1 MPVGAAPPNGMMPGP
16 PMAPP
21 SLPQMPALDA
31 LCSHAVRE
39 ILQAARFQAKQ
50 HVYVGFHAACA
61 KMCELMGGVANLG
74 QLGVHD
80 PAAQVPLLGRI
91 QRIEQMVT
99 AFVGSYM
106 SQRSVVTL
114 TDMEKEL
121 VVFLRSYNLQPKT
134 TRHVEGGFRYA
145 VPDPA
150 TNSEEISLDDDDDEV
165 REVRLEFLDMG
176 VGWFTAFPAIIATF
190 GKIENVDEESWACP
204 NVSDALAEF
213 LDLPA
218 NAGRSD
224 DGLGADFEKF
234 LIESLRKEDQKK
246 LSGSDKKLPVR
257 KLPGFWIRHDS
268 MPHER
273 QCTRHVQNAKR
284 AELARL
290 RDEAFGAEA
299 EAARAAAAAKR
310 ATRDPAPPR
319 LKDPTNPHAAS
330 FIDGLREE
338 LDTRW
343 HPSRS
348 KVDSAVRKAMKENPE
363 SLFGA
368 AVEYGM
374 LHLGGGKHRVKVFKS
389 PCPDDGLG
397 DSGAESDGLGSSSSD
412 EEEEETEPLA
422 KRTKVEVKPEW
433 EGRMGVEFRDARAT
447 GHHAPVPD
455 TPSTSTQLP
464 QLPPLNAITTVTP
477 GELAACL
484 PWWSEMDGSCNH
496 AVGRWGEQL
505 VYQYLLQRHSDWT
518 IEWVNEH
525 TESKAFYDVKM
536 TNPADGSVVFVE
548 VKTTRSGD
556 KNAFEV
562 SPWEWDFACRP
573 GVEYHVYRVYSAGER
588 GRTRVTIVRNPA
600 KLVREHAISMALAI

>member
-31 LCSHAVRE
+31 LCSHAVGV
-39 ILQAARFQAKQ
+39 ILQAARFTAKE

-61 KMCELMGGVANLG
+61 KMCELMGGVANLV

-106 SQRSVVTL
+106 ARRSVVTL

-299 EAARAAAAAKR
+299 EAASEQLEYAREEEYLAQRQRAIETFRRRADEAHQENMRLAEQTEAQLDEHRRGLKR
-310 ATRDPAPPR
+310 KRESLSSAPPP
-319 LKDPTNPHAAS
+319 PTELEVA
-330 FIDGLREE
+330 REAVVP
-338 LDTRW
+338 TR
-343 HPSRS
+343 
-348 KVDSAVRKAMKENPE
+348 
-363 SLFGA
+363 G
-368 AVEYGM
+368 
-374 LHLGGGKHRVKVFKS
+374 
-389 PCPDDGLG
+389 
-397 DSGAESDGLGSSSSD
+397 
-412 EEEEETEPLA
+412 
-422 KRTKVEVKPEW
+422 
-433 EGRMGVEFRDARAT
+433 FR
-447 GHHAPVPD
+447 
-455 TPSTSTQLP
+455 
-464 QLPPLNAITTVTP
+464 
-477 GELAACL
+477 AC
-484 PWWSEMDGSCNH
+484 
-496 AVGRWGEQL
+496 V
-505 VYQYLLQRHSDWT
+505 
-518 IEWVNEH
+518 
-525 TESKAFYDVKM
+525 
-536 TNPADGSVVFVE
+536 
-548 VKTTRSGD
+548 
-556 KNAFEV
+556 
-562 SPWEWDFACRP
+562 
-573 GVEYHVYRVYSAGER
+573 
-588 GRTRVTIVRNPA
+588 
-600 KLVREHAISMALAI
+600 

>member
-1 MPVGAAPPNGMMPGP
+1 VPVGAAPPNGMMPGP
-16 PMAPP
+16 PMAP
-21 SLPQMPALDA
+21 LPQMPSLDA

-39 ILQAARFQAKQ
+39 ILQAARFQAKE

-61 KMCELMGGVANLG
+61 KMCELMGGVANLV

-134 TRHVEGGFRYA
+134 EFVIEAPRFVVYA

-150 TNSEEISLDDDDDEV
+150 TNSEEISLDDDDDDDDD
-165 REVRLEFLDMG
+165 RLEFVEMG

-190 GKIENVDEESWACP
+190 GKIGNADEESWECP

-234 LIESLRKEDQKK
+234 LKESLRKEDQKK

-290 RDEAFGAEA
+290 RDEAVGAEA
-299 EAARAAAAAKR
+299 EAARAAAAA
-310 ATRDPAPPR
+310 P
-319 LKDPTNPHAAS
+319 
-330 FIDGLREE
+330 
-338 LDTRW
+338 
-343 HPSRS
+343 
-348 KVDSAVRKAMKENPE
+348 
-363 SLFGA
+363 
-368 AVEYGM
+368 
-374 LHLGGGKHRVKVFKS
+374 
-389 PCPDDGLG
+389 
-397 DSGAESDGLGSSSSD
+397 
-412 EEEEETEPLA
+412 
-422 KRTKVEVKPEW
+422 
-433 EGRMGVEFRDARAT
+433 
-447 GHHAPVPD
+447 
-455 TPSTSTQLP
+455 
-464 QLPPLNAITTVTP
+464 
-477 GELAACL
+477 
-484 PWWSEMDGSCNH
+484 
-496 AVGRWGEQL
+496 
-505 VYQYLLQRHSDWT
+505 
-518 IEWVNEH
+518 
-525 TESKAFYDVKM
+525 
-536 TNPADGSVVFVE
+536 
-548 VKTTRSGD
+548 
-556 KNAFEV
+556 
-562 SPWEWDFACRP
+562 RP
-573 GVEYHVYRVYSAGER
+573 G
-588 GRTRVTIVRNPA
+588 
-600 KLVREHAISMALAI
+600 

>member
-1 MPVGAAPPNGMMPGP
+1 
-16 PMAPP
+16 
-21 SLPQMPALDA
+21 MPALDA
-31 LCSHAVRE
+31 LCSHAVGV
-39 ILQAARFQAKQ
+39 ILQAARFTAKE

-61 KMCELMGGVANLG
+61 KMCELMGVANLG

-134 TRHVEGGFRYA
+134 KWHVEGGFRYA

-165 REVRLEFLDMG
+165 REVSLGFIEMG
-176 VGWFTAFPAIIATF
+176 VGWFTALPAIIATF
-190 GKIENVDEESWACP
+190 GKIGNVDEESWACP

-218 NAGRSD
+218 YAGRSD

-234 LIESLRKEDQKK
+234 LKESLRKEDQKK
-246 LSGSDKKLPVR
+246 LSTSDKKLPVR

-290 RDEAFGAEA
+290 RDETIGAEA
-299 EAARAAAAAKR
+299 EAARAAEAAKR

-348 KVDSAVRKAMKENPE
+348 KVDAAVRKAMKENPE
-363 SLFGA
+363 SLVAA

-374 LHLGGGKHRVKVFKS
+374 LHLGGGKHRAKVFES
-389 PCPDDGLG
+389 PDDAKEE
-397 DSGAESDGLGSSSSD
+397 SGAHDDGLGSSSSD
-412 EEEEETEPLA
+412 EGPPEMIQEPLA
-422 KRTKVEVKPEW
+422 KRTKVEVKP
-433 EGRMGVEFRDARAT
+433 
-447 GHHAPVPD
+447 
-455 TPSTSTQLP
+455 
-464 QLPPLNAITTVTP
+464 
-477 GELAACL
+477 
-484 PWWSEMDGSCNH
+484 
-496 AVGRWGEQL
+496 
-505 VYQYLLQRHSDWT
+505 
-518 IEWVNEH
+518 
-525 TESKAFYDVKM
+525 
-536 TNPADGSVVFVE
+536 
-548 VKTTRSGD
+548 
-556 KNAFEV
+556 
-562 SPWEWDFACRP
+562 
-573 GVEYHVYRVYSAGER
+573 
-588 GRTRVTIVRNPA
+588 
-600 KLVREHAISMALAI
+600 

>member
-39 ILQAARFQAKQ
+39 ILQAARLRAKQ

-61 KMCELMGGVANLG
+61 KMCERLGVANLV

-121 VVFLRSYNLQPKT
+121 VVFLRSYNLQTKT
-134 TRHVEGGFRYA
+134 KWDFEGGFRYA

-165 REVRLEFLDMG
+165 RLEFVDMG

-257 KLPGFWIRHDS
+257 KLGFWIRHDS

-299 EAARAAAAAKR
+299 EAARAAAAKKPTVKKG
-310 ATRDPAPPR
+310 TRNHD
-319 LKDPTNPHAAS
+319 
-330 FIDGLREE
+330 E
-338 LDTRW
+338 
-343 HPSRS
+343 
-348 KVDSAVRKAMKENPE
+348 V
-363 SLFGA
+363 
-368 AVEYGM
+368 
-374 LHLGGGKHRVKVFKS
+374 
-389 PCPDDGLG
+389 
-397 DSGAESDGLGSSSSD
+397 SSSRL
-412 EEEEETEPLA
+412 T
-422 KRTKVEVKPEW
+422 TK
-433 EGRMGVEFRDARAT
+433 
-447 GHHAPVPD
+447 
-455 TPSTSTQLP
+455 L
-464 QLPPLNAITTVTP
+464 
-477 GELAACL
+477 
-484 PWWSEMDGSCNH
+484 
-496 AVGRWGEQL
+496 
-505 VYQYLLQRHSDWT
+505 
-518 IEWVNEH
+518 
-525 TESKAFYDVKM
+525 
-536 TNPADGSVVFVE
+536 
-548 VKTTRSGD
+548 
-556 KNAFEV
+556 
-562 SPWEWDFACRP
+562 
-573 GVEYHVYRVYSAGER
+573 
-588 GRTRVTIVRNPA
+588 
-600 KLVREHAISMALAI
+600 